1 MAGGNAVCGSSAI
14 GAIAPAIQA
23 DDEEKRADHHT
34 RQFVR
39 NSDDVDFAVSW
50 SGVVW
55 FGCFTKS
62 ALLGGTLQSV
72 GQVVAGASLLD
83 AEIVKYA
90 MLFKIARIILLV
102 VVVLIF
108 ERMVSQQKSI
118 RIRRKTKTIVA
129 YSLVCFRFFADLY
142 LEQLC
147 CIAKLVE

>member
-1 MAGGNAVCGSSAI
+1 MRSAVLLRLARLHQPSK
-14 GAIAPAIQA
+14 PMMK
-23 DDEEKRADHHT
+23 KRADHHT

-108 ERMVSQQKSI
+108 ERMVSQQNQSASVVKQND
-118 RIRRKTKTIVA
+118 RCVF
-129 YSLVCFRFFADLY
+129 LGMF
-142 LEQLC
+142 
-147 CIAKLVE
+147 

>member
-1 MAGGNAVCGSSAI
+1 MSLMMAGGNAVCGSSAI
-14 GAIAPAIQA
+14 GAIAPAIKPMMK
-23 DDEEKRADHHT
+23 KRADHHI

-39 NSDDVDFAVSW
+39 NSDDVDIAVSW

-108 ERMVSQQKSI
+108 ERMVSQQNQSASVVKQND
-118 RIRRKTKTIVA
+118 RCVF
-129 YSLVCFRFFADLY
+129 LGMF
-142 LEQLC
+142 
-147 CIAKLVE
+147 

>member
-23 DDEEKRADHHT
+23 DDEEKGADHHT

-72 GQVVAGASLLD
+72 GQVVAGASTLMQRLSN
-83 AEIVKYA
+83 
-90 MLFKIARIILLV
+90 MPCCLR
-102 VVVLIF
+102 
-108 ERMVSQQKSI
+108 
-118 RIRRKTKTIVA
+118 
-129 YSLVCFRFFADLY
+129 SLGSFYWSWWF
-142 LEQLC
+142 
-147 CIAKLVE
+147 